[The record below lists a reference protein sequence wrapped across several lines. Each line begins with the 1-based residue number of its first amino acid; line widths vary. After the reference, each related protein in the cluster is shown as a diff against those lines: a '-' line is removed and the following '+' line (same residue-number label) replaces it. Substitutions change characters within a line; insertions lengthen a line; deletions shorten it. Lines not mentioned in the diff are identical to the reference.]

1 MTTIRDFRTPA
12 DRDAFSKGE
21 PAIYANVP
29 FRYYLAHP
37 GVSRSALMTM
47 LEATPAH
54 YRHERQH
61 PDHKVSEAFLWGS
74 AVHCRLQEPEEFAA
88 RYVRG
93 PVNPDTG
100 EQFGATTKTWA
111 AAQAAADA
119 AGQFLYADKWCVD
132 AMAEAV
138 KTHPDTKRILEGR
151 PMIEATAIWKDPAT
165 GLLCKARPDNL
176 RVDLGLF
183 IDVKTTETASP
194 HGFAKSA
201 ATYGYFDQIAHYG
214 LGLSILLGR
223 DFDGFLVAVE
233 KAPPHAVACYRIGE
247 AEVHEGRRRV
257 AWALAKIAECEKS
270 GEWPGYREA
279 DLYAPKWWHDELD
292 RVMSRSAGPREP
304 EQNEDPIWMGGV
316 DREPSFNR

>member
-1 MTTIRDFRTPA
+1 MIRDYRNPA
-12 DRDAFSKGE
+12 DRDAFHKGE
-21 PAIYANVP
+21 PGLYANVP
-29 FRYYLAHP
+29 FREYLSHP
-37 GVSRSALMTM
+37 GISRSALMDM

-54 YRHERQH
+54 YRYNRDHL
-61 PDHKVSEAFLWGS
+61 DHKVSEAFLWGS

-93 PVNPDTG
+93 PVNPKTG
-100 EQFGATTKTWA
+100 EQFGATTATWA
-111 AAQAAADA
+111 EAQAEADA

-223 DFDGFLVAVE
+223 DFDGYLVAVE
-233 KAPPHAVACYRIGE
+233 KAPPHAVACYRVGSK
-247 AEVHEGRRRV
+247 EVQEGRRRV
-257 AWALAKIAECEKS
+257 AWALELIAKCEAS
-270 GEWPGYREA
+270 GEWPGYRES
-279 DLYAPKWWHDELD
+279 DLSAPAWWHAQLGYIKARD
-292 RVMSRSAGPREP
+292 AGEGPVTEGY
-304 EQNEDPIWMGGV
+304 DPVWMGGV